1 MEKVKRKL
9 TKMGNSVGVAIP
21 QDVREHM
28 NAKLGDEVNI

>member
-1 MEKVKRKL
+1 MIYKKGHAVMEKVKRKL

-28 NAKLGDEVNI
+28 